1 MLEKWAANQPQ
12 ILIPPDNYWHL
23 SRGSLS
29 LGQHLERK
37 EPFSNRKDC
46 LRFIAEALCEW
57 LITSSL
63 LIIGKGLKDAIS
75 LIGNFQRAIE

>member
-1 MLEKWAANQPQ
+1 MGCQSTPNPDPPQTITGICLEAAFHWAN
-12 ILIPPDNYWHL
+12 IWKEKNL
-23 SRGSLS
+23 SATEKTAFLDSLPKS
-29 LGQHLERK
+29 FR
-37 EPFSNRKDC
+37 
-46 LRFIAEALCEW
+46 EW